1 MADIGATLFLG
12 GRRQGGCAPK
22 ELLCMSGIES
32 SEAGS
37 SVTPSTSTTCVVCE
51 EREALV
57 SDLLTILVYL
67 LER

>member
-1 MADIGATLFLG
+1 
-12 GRRQGGCAPK
+12 
-22 ELLCMSGIES
+22 MSGIES